1 MHHALANMPKARAA
15 LTASRTNANAIY
27 VAPLM
32 QVREV
37 GGRGLARKGGIGC
50 PSLFFFFLAHTLTQ
64 KASIDKMSGIL
75 CAEESDHKTSYS
87 YFFEV

>member
-32 QVREV
+32 QVREGGDGE
-37 GGRGLARKGGIGC
+37 GGRGGQVQGGN
-50 PSLFFFFLAHTLTQ
+50 LM
-64 KASIDKMSGIL
+64 SIP
-75 CAEESDHKTSYS
+75 
-87 YFFEV
+87 